1 MKLQM
6 PSNVREIRNWACKQP
21 EMTNLFAHPFP
32 LYPTPPT
39 PSYHWVPVERKDVRV
54 SSVRVPVIAYS
65 DECTSTKWMT
75 STAIYTSWVF
85 RIQGTDYDMNRERE
99 RERVCVCVRKSPLAR
114 SKIPGG
120 GGGGATWINFCG
132 VLRTP
137 TPLLSILWQIIRLA
151 SHAGVFRGATKY
163 EGT

>member
-6 PSNVREIRNWACKQP
+6 SSNVREIRNWAREQP
-21 EMTNLFAHPFP
+21 EMTNLLAHPFP

-54 SSVRVPVIAYS
+54 SNVRVPVIAYS

-99 RERVCVCVRKSPLAR
+99 RVCVCVRKSPLAW

-120 GGGGATWINFCG
+120 GGGD
-132 VLRTP
+132 LD
-137 TPLLSILWQIIRLA
+137 
-151 SHAGVFRGATKY
+151 
-163 EGT
+163 